1 MAANAPTYCSSSTD
15 WNQMPMDEKE
25 KAFWRNLEGTRHG
38 AYRCLDCGSLR
49 SMTMLPS
56 LINGVAEV
64 LTDSCFE
71 GVPCYACN
79 SLNITILF
87 NTNNGNDA
95 LAYFSAINALEET
108 KE

>member
-1 MAANAPTYCSSSTD
+1 
-15 WNQMPMDEKE
+15 MPMDEKE
-25 KAFWRNLEGTRHG
+25 KAFWRSIDGSRHG

-49 SMTMLPS
+49 SMTMLPM

-71 GVPCYACN
+71 DVPCYACN

-87 NTNNGNDA
+87 NTTNPNDA
-95 LAYFSAINALEET
+95 LAYFSAINALEKT